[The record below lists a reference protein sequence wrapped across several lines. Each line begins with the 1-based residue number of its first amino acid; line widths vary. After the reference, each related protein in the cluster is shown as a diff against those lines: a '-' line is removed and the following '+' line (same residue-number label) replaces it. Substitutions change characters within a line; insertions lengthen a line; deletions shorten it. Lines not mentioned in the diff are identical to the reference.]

1 MIVDDYWLGIC
12 YLMSWWIL
20 IATFS
25 IIFLGTLLALKRFCY
40 VYKSNGNS
48 LLMFPESNEFSYIKS
63 SICNIY
69 SKLMLVFFH
78 LKQKMRMHV
87 SLFVKLKTNMYQIS
101 ESPSLSIEL

>member
-1 MIVDDYWLGIC
+1 MIVDGYWLGIC

-25 IIFLGTLLALKRFCY
+25 IIFFGTLLALKRFCY
-40 VYKSNGNS
+40 VYKSHGNS

-63 SICNIY
+63 CNIY

-87 SLFVKLKTNMYQIS
+87 SLFVKVKN
-101 ESPSLSIEL
+101 

>member
-1 MIVDDYWLGIC
+1 MVRHLLFNELMNSHC
-12 YLMSWWIL
+12 YIQYH
-20 IATFS
+20 F
-25 IIFLGTLLALKRFCY
+25 FGTLLALKRFCH
-40 VYKSNGNS
+40 VYKSHGNS

-87 SLFVKLKTNMYQIS
+87 SLFVKLKTNTCMYQIS
-101 ESPSLSIEL
+101 EWPSLSIEL

>member
-1 MIVDDYWLGIC
+1 
-12 YLMSWWIL
+12 MSL
-20 IATFS
+20 LHSVSF
-25 IIFLGTLLALKRFCY
+25 FGGTLLALKRFCY
-40 VYKSNGNS
+40 VYTSHGNS

-87 SLFVKLKTNMYQIS
+87 SLFVKLKSNMYQIS
-101 ESPSLSIEL
+101 EWPSLSIEL